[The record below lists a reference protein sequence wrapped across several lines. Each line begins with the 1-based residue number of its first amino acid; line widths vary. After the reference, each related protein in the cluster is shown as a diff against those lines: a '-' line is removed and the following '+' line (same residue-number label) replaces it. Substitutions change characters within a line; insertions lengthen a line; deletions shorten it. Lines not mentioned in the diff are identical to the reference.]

1 MREHECAFEP
11 EVLDAV
17 RTGRWP
23 HRCEVSLVSHA
34 RTCAVCADLA
44 EVAAAMNEAVEQEGD
59 VPPLP
64 LPAAIW
70 WRAQRQARIEAA
82 RSASL
87 PLRLAQ
93 AAALACAIALAAG
106 FGGAV
111 LATLGGISTDG
122 FARIAERLGSLLP
135 AVLALPSLDTLSV
148 PARAALLLGGIAVG
162 VLAPAA
168 LYVGLAD
175 PSRHDRAR

>member
-23 HRCEVSLVSHA
+23 HRCEASLVSHA

-44 EVAAAMNEAVEQEGD
+44 EVAAAMGEAVEQEGD

-70 WRAQRQARIEAA
+70 WRAQRQARIDAA
-82 RSASL
+82 RRASL

-93 AAALACAIALAAG
+93 AAALACGITLAAG

-111 LATLGGISTDG
+111 LAILGGISAG
-122 FARIAERLGSLLP
+122 GLARIAELGSLLP
-135 AVLALPSLDTLSV
+135 AVLALPSLDTLSL
-148 PARAALLLGGIAVG
+148 PARAALLLGAIAVG

-168 LYVGLAD
+168 LYIGLVD
-175 PSRHDRAR
+175 PSRHDGAR